1 MAFRHSAER
10 IREMSITLTFS
21 HIETGDGTC
30 VPVRFYESQVSC
42 RNGMEKIA
50 SAIQLACV
58 ETAKRVLEEMRE
70 KGGAQ

>member
-1 MAFRHSAER
+1 
-10 IREMSITLTFS
+10 MSITLTFS

-70 KGGAQ
+70 KGGAE